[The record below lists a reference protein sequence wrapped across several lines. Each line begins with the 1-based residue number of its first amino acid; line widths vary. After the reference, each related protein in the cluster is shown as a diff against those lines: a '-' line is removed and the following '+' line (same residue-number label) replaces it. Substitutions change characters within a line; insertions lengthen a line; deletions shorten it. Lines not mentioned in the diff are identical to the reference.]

1 MKPKNLR
8 ILFSMALALGLSAQ
22 SYGSETVSEAGA
34 GQYLLYNVGA
44 QKYLCPG
51 NAWGTHASLG
61 EVGMMVE
68 LLPQDDGTYR
78 VSTEPYYK
86 VSNNWLGDNGYV
98 DNHGNGTYSFQK
110 IEGVEVPTYKLV
122 CGSNT
127 LYWSGTGTDLTLDA
141 NAPAEGSEANAQWR
155 LVKIG
160 TEDATL
166 EKPQDVSYLITNPD
180 FDIIRDEN
188 GNKRHL
194 RGWEGEPTANNS
206 CAEKYNTTFDVYQE
220 KTGLPNGKYRVS
232 CQGFYRAGGGN
243 SKDKD
248 TKNAVLYAND
258 NQTPLMNILEEEGNY
273 SVKPNNMA
281 QAQES
286 FSAGLYKNNSVEVTV
301 VDGTLRFGIKK
312 SKQIAADWTIFDTF
326 RLEYL
331 GEVDL
336 NAAAVAEFKVLQD
349 EGTALLQDEAYA
361 IVKGTDEYV
370 ALQNVIAKEATAENL
385 AELKAEYYSAKNAF
399 VDLKVSYEAWDAAY
413 AAEKT
418 VLEGL
423 GISEQFANRPNT
435 AAEAAKGAQTMN
447 VAEYDAVVKDYTTAI
462 KLGDWIT
469 SGAANFN
476 NEHWS
481 GNKVNYLNQDDSDG
495 KGWNANNWSMSASQ
509 EITLPAG
516 EYVFKAAG
524 RKSADAT
531 MTLSVKNGETSL
543 GKVVNFPSGNRGRGI
558 ATDGTASF
566 EGASYACK
574 NEGYGWQWRFVPFTL
589 TEETTITIS
598 IEAGANLIHNWAS
611 FGDYSVM
618 AKPNTAASEVAYNQ
632 AVDAANAALNN
643 EANQVV
649 TGEEKANLKAA
660 IAADK
665 GTTVGSIDAAT
676 AAVKAATET
685 YVAAVPSYQ
694 ALADAKTMELD
705 FAYASAEKKAAFAKA
720 LQVEAATSAKDATDK
735 TNAIY
740 TAARAYAESNGKA
753 EGVVGAV
760 DCTASVVNANF
771 ADKLNGWSSSQNGG
785 NLQTLSGESW
795 TTSEGV
801 TETPYYDYWNGS
813 ANNQHAYQNVS
824 GLQAGKYIVTIKA
837 RALAGFNLYMLI
849 NDEKKVD
856 INEIGNTGGLFGRGW
871 NDYTAEFE
879 VGNDGMVKLE
889 VANMPAQNQAGWF
902 GFGDVRLFKV
912 ANLDAITL
920 NENETCTPEAKVAD
934 VTLNRTLTTHWN
946 SIVLP
951 FAVSK
956 EQIAAQFGE
965 GTVVAAYK
973 DATVGETSTTLNF
986 EVVEE
991 MQANVPYLIKPA
1003 QPGNTYTFQGVA
1015 IKAADNLEVGEG
1027 EIKFVG
1033 NYENG
1038 KQLTKG
1044 DYFIDANHNKFYSA
1058 NGTET
1063 MKAFRAIFV
1072 STAVAPAKTMFFSIR
1087 GNSGETT
1094 GIEDV
1099 KTLAGKTFDVYSID
1113 GMLVRKNAT
1122 SLNGLAKG
1130 VYVVNGKKYIAK

>member
-34 GQYLLYNVGA
+34 GQFLLYNVGA
-44 QKYLCPG
+44 QKYLCPA

-110 IEGVEVPTYKLV
+110 VEGAEVPTYKLV

-141 NAPAEGSEANAQWR
+141 NAPAEGSDANAQWR

-160 TEDATL
+160 TEDASENNPL
-166 EKPQDVSYLITNPD
+166 DMSYLITNPD
-180 FDIIRDEN
+180 FDARGNQN
-188 GNKRHL
+188 GLGAVK
-194 RGWEGEPTANNS
+194 GWNGSPGADSRNYVS
-206 CAEKYNTTFDVYQE
+206 CAEKYNTDFDVYQE
-220 KTGLPNGKYRVS
+220 KTGLPNGRYRLS
-232 CQGFYRAGGGN
+232 CQGFYRGN
-243 SKDKD
+243 NNPAD
-248 TKNAVLYAND
+248 KNAILYANSEE
-258 NQTPLMNILEEEGNY
+258 TPLMNILEEEGNY
-273 SVKPNNMA
+273 AVKPNSMS
-281 QAQES
+281 QAQDC
-286 FSAGLYKNNSVEVTV
+286 FSAGLYKDNSLIVTV
-301 VDGTLRFGIKK
+301 VDGTLRFGVKK
-312 SKQIAADWTIFDTF
+312 TAKVAGDWAIFDTF

-336 NAAAVAEFKVLQD
+336 NAAAVAEFQKMKE
-349 EGTALLQDEAYA
+349 EGEALLQENSDMAE
-361 IVKGTDEYV
+361 TEEYK
-370 ALQNVIAKEATAENL
+370 ALQIVIAKDATAENL

-423 GISEQFANRPNT
+423 GIADQFATRPNT

-447 VAEYDAVVKDYTTAI
+447 VAEYEAVVKDYTTAI
-462 KLGDWIT
+462 KLGNWTT

-481 GNKVNYLNQDDSDG
+481 GKVVNYLNQDDSDG
-495 KGWNANNWSMSASQ
+495 KGWNADNWSMSASQ

-516 EYVFKAAG
+516 DYVFKAAG

-531 MTLSVKNGETSL
+531 MTLSVKNGDTSL
-543 GKVVNFPSGNRGRGI
+543 GEVVNFPSGNRGRGI

-632 AVDAANAALNN
+632 AVEAANAALTN

-649 TGEEKANLKAA
+649 TGEERTKLNEA

-665 GTTVGSIDAAT
+665 GTTVESIDAAT

-685 YVAAVPSYQ
+685 YVAAVASYQ
-694 ALADAKTMELD
+694 ALADAKAMKLD
-705 FAYASAEKKAAFAKA
+705 FAYASAEKKAAFAEA

-753 EGVVGAV
+753 EGVKGAV

-771 ADKLNGWSSSQNGG
+771 ADQLNGWSSSQNGG

-795 TTSEGV
+795 TTSDGADK
-801 TETPYYDYWNGS
+801 TPYYDYYNGS
-813 ANNQHAYQNVS
+813 ANNQHAYQQIS

-837 RALAGFNLYMLI
+837 RAQAGFNLFMLI
-849 NDEKKVD
+849 NGEKKVD

-912 ANLDAITL
+912 ADLDAITL

-934 VTLNRTLTTHWN
+934 VTLNRTLTTRWN

-951 FAVSK
+951 FAVNK
-956 EQIAAQFGE
+956 KQIAAQFGE

-991 MQANVPYLIKPA
+991 MQANVPYLIKPTLA
-1003 QPGNTYTFQGVA
+1003 GNTYTFEGVA
-1015 IKAADNLEVGEG
+1015 IKPADNLEAGEG

-1038 KQLTKG
+1038 KQLAEG
-1044 DYFIDANHNKFYSA
+1044 DYFIDANRNLFYSA

-1072 STAVAPAKTMFFSIR
+1072 STAAASAKTMFFSIR

-1099 KTLAGKTFDVYSID
+1099 KTLAGKTFDVYSIN

-1122 SLNGLAKG
+1122 NLNGLAKG

>member
-34 GQYLLYNVGA
+34 GQFLLYNVGA
-44 QKYLCPG
+44 KQYLCPG
-51 NAWGTHASLG
+51 NAWGTHASVG
-61 EVGMMVE
+61 NVGMMVE
-68 LLPQDDGTYR
+68 LVPQNDGTYR

-86 VSNNWLGDNGYV
+86 ESNNCLGDNGFV
-98 DNHGNGTYSFQK
+98 DNHGNGTYIFQK
-110 IEGVEVPTYKLV
+110 VEGVEEPTYKLV

-160 TEDATL
+160 TEDASENNPL
-166 EKPQDVSYLITNPD
+166 DMSYLITNPD
-180 FDIIRDEN
+180 FDARGNQN
-188 GNKRHL
+188 GLGAVKGWNGSPGADSRHYV
-194 RGWEGEPTANNS
+194 S
-206 CAEKYNTTFDVYQE
+206 CAEKYNTDFDVYQE
-220 KTGLPNGKYRVS
+220 KTGLPNGRYRLS
-232 CQGFYRAGGGN
+232 CQGFYRGN
-243 SKDKD
+243 NNPAD
-248 TKNAVLYAND
+248 KNAILYANSEE
-258 NQTPLMNILEEEGNY
+258 TPLMNILEEEGNY
-273 SVKPNNMA
+273 AVKPNSMS
-281 QAQES
+281 QAQDC
-286 FSAGLYKNNSVEVTV
+286 FSAGLYKDNSLIVTV
-301 VDGTLRFGIKK
+301 VDGTLRFGVKK
-312 SKQIAADWTIFDTF
+312 TAKVAGDWAIFDTF

-336 NAAAVAEFKVLQD
+336 NAAAVAEFQKMKE
-349 EGTALLQDEAYA
+349 EGEVLLQENSDMAE
-361 IVKGTDEYV
+361 TEEYK
-370 ALQNVIAKEATAENL
+370 ALQNVIAKDATAENL
-385 AELKAEYYSAKNAF
+385 AELKAEYYNAKNAF
-399 VDLKVSYEAWDAAY
+399 VDLKVSYEAWDTAY
-413 AAEKT
+413 DAEKT

-423 GISEQFANRPNT
+423 GIADQFATRPNT
-435 AAEAAKGAQTMN
+435 AAEAAKGAQAMN
-447 VAEYDAVVKDYTTAI
+447 VAEYNAVVKDYTTDI
-462 KLGDWIT
+462 KLGNWIT

-481 GNKVNYLNQDDSDG
+481 GKVVNYLNQDDSNG
-495 KGWNANNWSMSASQ
+495 KGWNANSWSMSASQ

-516 EYVFKAAG
+516 DYVFKAAG

-543 GKVVNFPSGNRGRGI
+543 GEVVNFPSGNTGAGI

-566 EGASYACK
+566 EGGNYANSNK
-574 NEGYGWQWRFVPFTL
+574 GYGWQWRFVPFTL

-632 AVDAANAALNN
+632 AVDAANAALTN

-649 TGEEKANLKAA
+649 TGEERTKLNEA

-665 GTTVGSIDAAT
+665 GTTVESIDAAT

-685 YVAAVPSYQ
+685 YVAAVASYQ
-694 ALADAKTMELD
+694 ALADAKAMKLD
-705 FAYASAEKKAAFAKA
+705 FAYASAEKKAAFAEA

-753 EGVVGAV
+753 EGVKGAV

-771 ADKLNGWSSSQNGG
+771 ADQLNGWSSSQNGG
-785 NLQTLSGESW
+785 NLQTLKGESW

-801 TETPYYDYWNGS
+801 TETPYYDYYNGS

-912 ANLDAITL
+912 ADLDAITL

-973 DATVGETSTTLNF
+973 DATIDETSTTLNF

-991 MQANVPYLIKPA
+991 MQANVPYLIKPTLA
-1003 QPGNTYTFQGVA
+1003 GSTYTFEGVA
-1015 IKAADNLEVGEG
+1015 IKAADNLEAGEG

-1038 KQLTKG
+1038 KQLAEG
-1044 DYFIDANHNKFYSA
+1044 DYFIDANRNLFYSA

-1072 STAVAPAKTMFFSIR
+1072 STAAAPAKAMFFSIR
-1087 GNSGETT
+1087 GNGGETT

-1122 SLNGLAKG
+1122 SLSGLAKG

>member
-34 GQYLLYNVGA
+34 GQFLLYNVGA
-44 QKYLCPG
+44 KQYLCPG
-51 NAWGTHASLG
+51 NAWGTHASVG
-61 EVGMMVE
+61 NVGMMVE
-68 LLPQDDGTYR
+68 LVPQNDGTYR
-78 VSTEPYYK
+78 VSTKPYYN
-86 VSNNWLGDNGYV
+86 SDLCLGDNAYV
-98 DNHGNGTYSFQK
+98 DNTGKGTYSFEK
-110 IEGVEVPTYKLV
+110 VEGVEEPTYKLV
-122 CGSNT
+122 CKSNT
-127 LYWSGTGTDLTLDA
+127 LYWSGKGTDLSFDA
-141 NAPAEGSEANAQWR
+141 NGPAAGSEANGQWR
-155 LVKIG
+155 LIKIG
-160 TEDATL
+160 TEDATE

-370 ALQNVIAKEATAENL
+370 ALQNVIAKTATAENL
-385 AELKAEYYSAKNAF
+385 TELKAEYYSAKNAF
-399 VDLKVSYEAWDAAY
+399 VELKVSYEAWDAAY

-481 GNKVNYLNQDDSDG
+481 GKVVNYLNQDDSNG
-495 KGWNANNWSMSASQ
+495 KGWNANSWSMSASQ

-516 EYVFKAAG
+516 DYVFKAAG

-531 MTLSVKNGETSL
+531 MTLSVKNGEVSL
-543 GKVVNFPSGNRGRGI
+543 GEVVNFPSGNRGRGI

-574 NEGYGWQWRFVPFTL
+574 DEGYGWQWRFVPFTL

-649 TGEEKANLKAA
+649 TGEEKANLNAA

-694 ALADAKTMELD
+694 ALADAKTMELN
-705 FAYASAEKKAAFAKA
+705 FVYASEEKKAAFAEA

-753 EGVVGAV
+753 EGVEGAV
-760 DCTASVVNANF
+760 DCTDRVVNANF

-801 TETPYYDYWNGS
+801 TETPYYDYYNGS

-824 GLQAGKYIVTIKA
+824 GLKAGKYIVTIKA

-912 ANLDAITL
+912 ADLDAVTL
-920 NENETCTPEAKVAD
+920 NENETCNPEAKVAD

-956 EQIAAQFGE
+956 KQIAAQFGE

-1003 QPGNTYTFQGVA
+1003 QAGNTYTFQGVA
-1015 IKAADNLEVGEG
+1015 IKPADNLEAGEG

-1038 KQLTKG
+1038 KQLAEG
-1044 DYFIDANHNKFYSA
+1044 DYFIDANRNLFYSA

-1072 STAVAPAKTMFFSIR
+1072 STAAASAKTMFFSIR

-1122 SLNGLAKG
+1122 SLSGLAKG

>member
-160 TEDATL
+160 TEDASE

-180 FDIIRDEN
+180 FDIRGNQN
-188 GNKRHL
+188 GLGALK
-194 RGWEGEPTANNS
+194 GWVGEPTPNNS
-206 CAEKYNTTFDVYQE
+206 CAERYNMNFDVYQE
-220 KTGLPNGKYRVS
+220 KKGLPNGRYRLS
-232 CQGFYRAGGGN
+232 CQGFYRAGGGD

-248 TKNAVLYAND
+248 TKNAILYANAEE
-258 NQTPLMNILEEEGNY
+258 TPLMNILEEEGKY

-336 NAAAVAEFKVLQD
+336 NAAAVAEFKVLQN
-349 EGTALLQDEAYA
+349 EGVALLQENSDMAE
-361 IVKGTDEYV
+361 TEEYKV
-370 ALQNVIAKEATAENL
+370 LQNVIAKEATAENL

-423 GISEQFANRPNT
+423 GIAEQFANRPNT

-481 GNKVNYLNQDDSDG
+481 GKVVNYLNQDDSNG
-495 KGWNANNWSMSASQ
+495 KGWNANSWSMSASQ

-516 EYVFKAAG
+516 DYVFKAAG

-531 MTLSVKNGETSL
+531 MTLSVKNGEVSL
-543 GKVVNFPSGNRGRGI
+543 GEVVNFPSGNTGSGI

-566 EGASYACK
+566 EGGNYANSNK
-574 NEGYGWQWRFVPFTL
+574 GYGWQWRFVPFTL

-694 ALADAKTMELD
+694 ALADAKTMKLD
-705 FAYASAEKKAAFAKA
+705 FAYASVEKKAAFAEA

-735 TNAIY
+735 TNVIY

-753 EGVVGAV
+753 EGVEGAV

-912 ANLDAITL
+912 ADLDAITL

-951 FAVSK
+951 FAVNK

-973 DATVGETSTTLNF
+973 DATIDETSTTLNF

-1003 QPGNTYTFQGVA
+1003 QAGNTYTFKGVA
-1015 IKAADNLEVGEG
+1015 IKPADNLEAGEG

-1038 KQLTKG
+1038 KQLAEG
-1044 DYFIDANHNKFYSA
+1044 DYFIDANRNLFYSA

-1072 STAVAPAKTMFFSIR
+1072 STAAAKTMFFSIR

-1122 SLNGLAKG
+1122 SLSGLAKG

>member
-34 GQYLLYNVGA
+34 GQFLLYNVGA
-44 QKYLCPG
+44 QKYLCPA

-110 IEGVEVPTYKLV
+110 VEGAEVPTYKLV

-141 NAPAEGSEANAQWR
+141 NAPAEGSDANAQWR

-160 TEDATL
+160 TEDASENNPL
-166 EKPQDVSYLITNPD
+166 DMSYLITNPD
-180 FDIIRDEN
+180 FDARGNQN
-188 GNKRHL
+188 GLGAVK
-194 RGWEGEPTANNS
+194 GWNGSPGADSRNYVS
-206 CAEKYNTTFDVYQE
+206 CAEKYNTDFDVYQE
-220 KTGLPNGKYRVS
+220 KTGLPNGRYRLS
-232 CQGFYRAGGGN
+232 CQGFYRGN
-243 SKDKD
+243 NNPAD
-248 TKNAVLYAND
+248 KNAILYANSEE
-258 NQTPLMNILEEEGNY
+258 TPLMNILEEEGNY
-273 SVKPNNMA
+273 AVKPNSMS
-281 QAQES
+281 QAQDC
-286 FSAGLYKNNSVEVTV
+286 FSAGLYKDNSLIVTV
-301 VDGTLRFGIKK
+301 VDGTLRFGVKK
-312 SKQIAADWTIFDTF
+312 TAKVAGDWAIFDTF

-336 NAAAVAEFKVLQD
+336 NAAAVAEFQKMKE
-349 EGTALLQDEAYA
+349 EGEALLQENSDMAE
-361 IVKGTDEYV
+361 TEEYK
-370 ALQNVIAKEATAENL
+370 ALQIVIAKDATAENL

-423 GISEQFANRPNT
+423 GIADQFATRPNT
-435 AAEAAKGAQTMN
+435 AAEAAKGAQAMN

-462 KLGDWIT
+462 KLGNWTT

-481 GNKVNYLNQDDSDG
+481 GKVVNYLNQDDSDG
-495 KGWNANNWSMSASQ
+495 KGWNANSWSMSASQ

-516 EYVFKAAG
+516 DYVFKAAG

-531 MTLSVKNGETSL
+531 MTLSVKNGDTSL
-543 GKVVNFPSGNRGRGI
+543 GEVVNFPSGNRGRGI

-632 AVDAANAALNN
+632 AIEAANAALAN

-649 TGEEKANLKAA
+649 TGEEKTKLEDA
-660 IAADK
+660 IGADK
-665 GTTVGSIDAAT
+665 GTTVESIDAAT

-694 ALADAKTMELD
+694 ALADAKTMELN
-705 FAYASAEKKAAFAKA
+705 FVYASAEKKTAFAKA

-753 EGVVGAV
+753 EGVEGAE

-771 ADKLNGWSSSQNGG
+771 ADKLNGWFSSQNGG

-824 GLQAGKYIVTIKA
+824 GLEAGKYIVTIKA

-912 ANLDAITL
+912 ADLDAITL

-934 VTLNRTLTTHWN
+934 VTLNRTLTTRWN

-951 FAVSK
+951 FAVNK

-973 DATVGETSTTLNF
+973 DATIDETSTTLNF

-991 MQANVPYLIKPA
+991 MQANVPYLIKPTQA
-1003 QPGNTYTFQGVA
+1003 GSTYTFEGVA
-1015 IKAADNLEVGEG
+1015 IKPADNLEAGEG

-1038 KQLTKG
+1038 KQLAEG
-1044 DYFIDANHNKFYSA
+1044 DYFIDANRNLFYSA

-1072 STAVAPAKTMFFSIR
+1072 STAAAAAKTMFFSIR

-1122 SLNGLAKG
+1122 NLNGLAKG

>member
-34 GQYLLYNVGA
+34 GQFLLYNVGA
-44 QKYLCPG
+44 KQYLCPG
-51 NAWGTHASLG
+51 NAWGTHASVG
-61 EVGMMVE
+61 NVGMMVE
-68 LLPQDDGTYR
+68 LVPQNDGTYR
-78 VSTEPYYK
+78 VSTKPYYN
-86 VSNNWLGDNGYV
+86 SDLCLGDNAYV
-98 DNHGNGTYSFQK
+98 DNTGKGTYSFEK
-110 IEGVEVPTYKLV
+110 VEGVEEPTYKLV
-122 CGSNT
+122 CKSNT
-127 LYWSGTGTDLTLDA
+127 LYWSGKGTDLSFDA
-141 NAPAEGSEANAQWR
+141 NGPAAGSEANGQWR
-155 LVKIG
+155 LIKIG
-160 TEDATL
+160 TEDATE

-232 CQGFYRAGGGN
+232 CQGFYRAGGGD

-248 TKNAVLYAND
+248 TKNAILYANAEE
-258 NQTPLMNILEEEGNY
+258 TPLMNILEEEGKY

-331 GEVDL
+331 GKVDL
-336 NAAAVAEFKVLQD
+336 NAAAAAEFKVLQD
-349 EGTALLQDEAYA
+349 EGNALLQDPAYA
-361 IVKGTDEYV
+361 IVKDTKEYE
-370 ALQNVIAKEATAENL
+370 ALQTVIKKTATADNL
-385 AELKAEYYSAKNAF
+385 AELKAEYNSAKNAF

-418 VLEGL
+418 VLKGL
-423 GISEQFANRPNT
+423 GIADQFATRPNT

-447 VAEYDAVVKDYTTAI
+447 VAEYEAVVKDYTTDI

-481 GNKVNYLNQDDSDG
+481 GKVVNYLNQDDSNG
-495 KGWNANNWSMSASQ
+495 KGWNANSWSMSASQ

-516 EYVFKAAG
+516 DYVFKAAG

-543 GKVVNFPSGNRGRGI
+543 GEVVNFPSGNRGRGI

-589 TEETTITIS
+589 TEKTTITIS

-694 ALADAKTMELD
+694 ALADAKTMELN

-735 TNAIY
+735 TNVIY

-753 EGVVGAV
+753 EGVEGAV

-837 RALAGFNLYMLI
+837 RALAGFNLFMLI

-912 ANLDAITL
+912 ADLDAVTL

-934 VTLNRTLTTHWN
+934 VTLNRTLTTRWN

-951 FAVSK
+951 FAVNK
-956 EQIAAQFGE
+956 KQIAAQFGE

-973 DATVGETSTTLNF
+973 DATIDETSTTLNF
-986 EVVEE
+986 EVVDE
-991 MQANVPYLIKPA
+991 MQANVPYLIKPTQA
-1003 QPGNTYTFQGVA
+1003 GSTYTFEGVA
-1015 IKAADNLEVGEG
+1015 IKPADNLEAGEG

-1038 KQLTKG
+1038 KQLAEG
-1044 DYFIDANHNKFYSA
+1044 DYFIDANCNKFYSA

-1072 STAVAPAKTMFFSIR
+1072 STAAAPAKAMFFSIR

-1122 SLNGLAKG
+1122 SLSGLAKG

>member
-34 GQYLLYNVGA
+34 GQFLLYNVGA
-44 QKYLCPG
+44 KQYLCPG
-51 NAWGTHASLG
+51 NAWGTHASVG
-61 EVGMMVE
+61 NVGMMVE
-68 LLPQDDGTYR
+68 LVPQNDGTYR
-78 VSTEPYYK
+78 VSTKPYYN
-86 VSNNWLGDNGYV
+86 SDLCLGDNAYV
-98 DNHGNGTYSFQK
+98 DNTGKGTYSFEK
-110 IEGVEVPTYKLV
+110 VEGVEEPTYKLV
-122 CGSNT
+122 CKSNT
-127 LYWSGTGTDLTLDA
+127 LYWSGKGTDLSFDA
-141 NAPAEGSEANAQWR
+141 NGPAAGSEANGQWR
-155 LVKIG
+155 LIKIG
-160 TEDATL
+160 TEDATE

-273 SVKPNNMA
+273 SVKPDNMA

-447 VAEYDAVVKDYTTAI
+447 VAEYDAVVKDYTTDI

-481 GNKVNYLNQDDSDG
+481 GNKVNYLNQIDGDKQGYNADS
-495 KGWNANNWSMSASQ
+495 WSMSASQ

-531 MTLSVKNGETSL
+531 MTLSVRNGETSL
-543 GKVVNFPSGNRGRGI
+543 GEVVNFPSGNRGRGI

-598 IEAGANLIHNWAS
+598 IEAGANLKHNWAS

-632 AVDAANAALNN
+632 AIEAANAALAN

-649 TGEEKANLKAA
+649 TGEEKTKLEDA
-660 IAADK
+660 IGADK
-665 GTTVGSIDAAT
+665 GTTVESIDAAT

-685 YVAAVPSYQ
+685 YVAAVASYQ

-705 FAYASAEKKAAFAKA
+705 FSYASAEKKAAFAKA

-753 EGVVGAV
+753 EGVEGAV

-771 ADKLNGWSSSQNGG
+771 ADQLNGWSSSQNGG
-785 NLQTLSGESW
+785 NLNAYNWESW
-795 TTSEGV
+795 TSSQGSN
-801 TETPYYDYWNGS
+801 TEFYYDYYNGD

-912 ANLDAITL
+912 ADLDAVTL
-920 NENETCTPEAKVAD
+920 NENETCNPEAKVAD

-956 EQIAAQFGE
+956 KQIAAQFGE

-986 EVVEE
+986 EVVEK

-1003 QPGNTYTFQGVA
+1003 QAGNTYTFQGVA
-1015 IKAADNLEVGEG
+1015 IKPADNLEAGEG

-1038 KQLTKG
+1038 KQLAEG
-1044 DYFIDANHNKFYSA
+1044 DYFIDANRNLFYSA

-1072 STAVAPAKTMFFSIR
+1072 STAAASAKTMFFSIR

-1122 SLNGLAKG
+1122 SLSGLAKG

>member
-34 GQYLLYNVGA
+34 GQFLLYNVGA
-44 QKYLCPG
+44 QKYLCPA

-68 LLPQDDGTYR
+68 LVPQDDGTYR

-86 VSNNWLGDNGYV
+86 VSNNWLGDNGFV

-110 IEGVEVPTYKLV
+110 VEGVEEPTYKLV

-141 NAPAEGSEANAQWR
+141 NAPAEGSDANAQWR

-160 TEDATL
+160 TEDASENNPL
-166 EKPQDVSYLITNPD
+166 DMSYLITNPD
-180 FDIIRDEN
+180 FDARGNQN
-188 GNKRHL
+188 GLGAVK
-194 RGWEGEPTANNS
+194 GWNGEPGADTRHYVS
-206 CAEKYNTTFDVYQE
+206 CAEKYNTDFDVYQE
-220 KTGLPNGKYRVS
+220 KTGLPNGKYRLS
-232 CQGFYRAGGGN
+232 CQGFYRGKNNPA
-243 SKDKD
+243 D
-248 TKNAVLYAND
+248 KNAILYAND
-258 NQTPLMNILEEEGNY
+258 EETPLMNILEEEGNY
-273 SVKPNNMA
+273 AVKPNDMS
-281 QAQES
+281 QAHDC
-286 FSAGLYKNNSVEVTV
+286 FSAGLYKDNSLIVTV
-301 VDGTLRFGIKK
+301 VDGTLRFGVKK
-312 SKQIAADWTIFDTF
+312 TAKVAGDWAIFDTF

-331 GEVDL
+331 GKVDL
-336 NAAAVAEFKVLQD
+336 NAAAVAEFQKLKE
-349 EGTALLQDEAYA
+349 EGEALLQENSDMAE
-361 IVKGTDEYV
+361 TEEYK
-370 ALQNVIAKEATAENL
+370 ALQIVIAKDATAENL

-423 GISEQFANRPNT
+423 GIADQFATRPNT

-447 VAEYDAVVKDYTTAI
+447 VAEYDAVVKDYTTDI

-481 GNKVNYLNQDDSDG
+481 GKVVNYLNQDDSDG
-495 KGWNANNWSMSASQ
+495 KGWNANSWSMSASQ

-516 EYVFKAAG
+516 DYVFKAAG

-531 MTLSVKNGETSL
+531 MTLSVKNGDTSL
-543 GKVVNFPSGNRGRGI
+543 GEVANFPSGNRGRGI

-632 AVDAANAALNN
+632 AVEAANAALTN

-649 TGEEKANLKAA
+649 TGEERTKLNEA

-665 GTTVGSIDAAT
+665 GTTVESIDAAT

-685 YVAAVPSYQ
+685 YVAAVASYQ
-694 ALADAKTMELD
+694 ALADAKAMKLD
-705 FAYASAEKKAAFAKA
+705 FAYASAEKKAAFAEA

-753 EGVVGAV
+753 EGVKGAV

-771 ADKLNGWSSSQNGG
+771 ADQLNGWSSSQNGG

-795 TTSEGV
+795 TTSDGADK
-801 TETPYYDYWNGS
+801 TPYYDYYNGS
-813 ANNQHAYQNVS
+813 ANNQHAYQQIS

-837 RALAGFNLYMLI
+837 RAQAGFNLFMLI
-849 NDEKKVD
+849 NGEKKVD

-912 ANLDAITL
+912 ADLDAITL
-920 NENETCTPEAKVAD
+920 SENENCTPEAKVAD
-934 VTLNRTLTTHWN
+934 VTLNRTLTKNWN

-951 FAVSK
+951 FAVNK
-956 EQIAAQFGE
+956 KQIAAQFGE

-973 DATVGETSTTLNF
+973 DATIDETSTTLNF

-991 MQANVPYLIKPA
+991 MQANVPYLIKPTQA
-1003 QPGNTYTFQGVA
+1003 GSTYTFEGVA
-1015 IKAADNLEVGEG
+1015 IKPADNLEAGEG

-1038 KQLTKG
+1038 KQLAEG
-1044 DYFIDANHNKFYSA
+1044 DYFIDANRNLFYSA

-1072 STAVAPAKTMFFSIR
+1072 STAVAPAKAMFFSIR
-1087 GNSGETT
+1087 GNGGETT

-1122 SLNGLAKG
+1122 SLSGLAKG

>member
-34 GQYLLYNVGA
+34 GQFLLYNVGA
-44 QKYLCPG
+44 QKYLCPA

-68 LLPQDDGTYR
+68 LVPQDDGTYR

-86 VSNNWLGDNGYV
+86 VSNNWLGDNGFV

-110 IEGVEVPTYKLV
+110 VEGVEEPTYKLV

-141 NAPAEGSEANAQWR
+141 NTPAEGSEANAQWR

-160 TEDATL
+160 TEDASENNPL
-166 EKPQDVSYLITNPD
+166 DMSYLITNPD
-180 FDIIRDEN
+180 FDARGNQN
-188 GNKRHL
+188 GLGAVKGWNGSPGADSRHYV
-194 RGWEGEPTANNS
+194 S
-206 CAEKYNTTFDVYQE
+206 CAEKYNTDFDVYQE
-220 KTGLPNGKYRVS
+220 KTGLPNGRYRLS
-232 CQGFYRAGGGN
+232 CQGFYRGN
-243 SKDKD
+243 NNPAD
-248 TKNAVLYAND
+248 KNAILYANSEE
-258 NQTPLMNILEEEGNY
+258 TPLMNILEEEGNY
-273 SVKPNNMA
+273 AVKPNSMS
-281 QAQES
+281 QAQDC
-286 FSAGLYKNNSVEVTV
+286 FSAGLYKDNSLIVTV
-301 VDGTLRFGIKK
+301 VDGTLRFGVKK
-312 SKQIAADWTIFDTF
+312 TAKVAGDWAIFDTF

-336 NAAAVAEFKVLQD
+336 NAAAVAEFQKMKE
-349 EGTALLQDEAYA
+349 EGEVLLQENSDMAE
-361 IVKGTDEYV
+361 TEEYK
-370 ALQNVIAKEATAENL
+370 ALQNVIAKDATAENL
-385 AELKAEYYSAKNAF
+385 AELKAEYYNAKNAF

-413 AAEKT
+413 DAEKT

-423 GISEQFANRPNT
+423 GIADQFATRPNT
-435 AAEAAKGAQTMN
+435 AAEAAKGAQAMN
-447 VAEYDAVVKDYTTAI
+447 VAEYNAVVKDYTTDI
-462 KLGDWIT
+462 KLGNWIT

-481 GNKVNYLNQDDSDG
+481 GKVVNYLNQDDSNG
-495 KGWNANNWSMSASQ
+495 KGWNANSWSMSASQ

-516 EYVFKAAG
+516 DYVFKAAG

-531 MTLSVKNGETSL
+531 MTLSVKNGEVSL
-543 GKVVNFPSGNRGRGI
+543 GEVANFPSGNTGSGI

-566 EGASYACK
+566 EGGNYANSNK
-574 NEGYGWQWRFVPFTL
+574 GYGWQWRFVPFTL

-632 AVDAANAALNN
+632 AVDAANAALTN

-649 TGEEKANLKAA
+649 TGEERTKLNEA

-665 GTTVGSIDAAT
+665 GTTVESIDAAT

-685 YVAAVPSYQ
+685 YVAAVASYQ
-694 ALADAKTMELD
+694 ALADAKAMKLD
-705 FAYASAEKKAAFAKA
+705 FAYASAEKKAAFAEA

-753 EGVVGAV
+753 EGVEGAV

-771 ADKLNGWSSSQNGG
+771 ADQLNGWSSSQNGG
-785 NLQTLSGESW
+785 NLQTLKGESW

-801 TETPYYDYWNGS
+801 TETPYYDYYNGS
-813 ANNQHAYQNVS
+813 ANNQHAYQQIS

-837 RALAGFNLYMLI
+837 RAQAGFNLFMLI
-849 NDEKKVD
+849 NGEKKVD

-912 ANLDAITL
+912 ADLDAITL

-934 VTLNRTLTTHWN
+934 VTLNRTLTTRWN

-973 DATVGETSTTLNF
+973 DATIDETSTTLNF

-991 MQANVPYLIKPA
+991 MQANVPYLIKPTLA
-1003 QPGNTYTFQGVA
+1003 GSTYTFEGVA
-1015 IKAADNLEVGEG
+1015 IKAADNLEAGEG

-1038 KQLTKG
+1038 KQLAEG
-1044 DYFIDANHNKFYSA
+1044 DYFIDANRNLFYSA

-1072 STAVAPAKTMFFSIR
+1072 STAAAPAKAMFFSIR
-1087 GNSGETT
+1087 GNGGETT

-1122 SLNGLAKG
+1122 SLSGLAKG

>member
-34 GQYLLYNVGA
+34 GQFLLYNVGA
-44 QKYLCPG
+44 QKYLCPA

-68 LLPQDDGTYR
+68 LVPKEDGTYR

-110 IEGVEVPTYKLV
+110 VEGAEVPTYKLV

-141 NAPAEGSEANAQWR
+141 NAPAEGSDANAQWR

-160 TEDATL
+160 TEDASENNPL
-166 EKPQDVSYLITNPD
+166 DMSYLITNPD
-180 FDIIRDEN
+180 FDARGNQN
-188 GNKRHL
+188 GLGAVKGWNGSPDADTRHYV
-194 RGWEGEPTANNS
+194 S
-206 CAEKYNTTFDVYQE
+206 CAEKYNTDFDVYQE
-220 KTGLPNGKYRVS
+220 KTGLPNGKYRLS
-232 CQGFYRAGGGN
+232 CQGFYRGKNNPA
-243 SKDKD
+243 D
-248 TKNAVLYAND
+248 KNAILYAND
-258 NQTPLMNILEEEGNY
+258 EETPLMNILEEEGNY
-273 SVKPNNMA
+273 AVKPNNMS
-281 QAQES
+281 QAHDC
-286 FSAGLYKNNSVEVTV
+286 FSAGLYKDNSLIVTV
-301 VDGTLRFGIKK
+301 VDGTLRFGVKK
-312 SKQIAADWTIFDTF
+312 TAKVAGDWAIFDTF

-336 NAAAVAEFKVLQD
+336 NAAAVAEFQKMKE
-349 EGTALLQDEAYA
+349 EGEVLLQENSDMAE
-361 IVKGTDEYV
+361 TEEYK
-370 ALQNVIAKEATAENL
+370 ALQNVIAKDATAENL
-385 AELKAEYYSAKNAF
+385 AELKAEYYNAKNAF

-413 AAEKT
+413 DAEKT

-423 GISEQFANRPNT
+423 GIADQFATRPNT
-435 AAEAAKGAQTMN
+435 AAEAAKGAQAMN
-447 VAEYDAVVKDYTTAI
+447 VAEYNAVVKDYTTDI
-462 KLGDWIT
+462 KLGNWIT

-481 GNKVNYLNQDDSDG
+481 GKVVNYLNQDDSNG
-495 KGWNANNWSMSASQ
+495 KGWNANSWSMSASQ

-516 EYVFKAAG
+516 DYVFKAAG

-543 GKVVNFPSGNRGRGI
+543 GEVVNFPSGNTGAGI

-566 EGASYACK
+566 EGGNYANSNK
-574 NEGYGWQWRFVPFTL
+574 GYGWQWRFVPFTL

-632 AVDAANAALNN
+632 AVDAANAALTN

-649 TGEEKANLKAA
+649 TGEERTKLNEA

-665 GTTVGSIDAAT
+665 GTTVESIDAAT

-685 YVAAVPSYQ
+685 YVAAVASYQ
-694 ALADAKTMELD
+694 ALADAKAMELD
-705 FAYASAEKKAAFAKA
+705 FAYASAEKKAAFDES

-740 TAARAYAESNGKA
+740 TAARAYAESNGMA
-753 EGVVGAV
+753 EGVEGAV

-771 ADKLNGWSSSQNGG
+771 ADQLNGWSSSQNGG
-785 NLQTLSGESW
+785 NLQTLKGESW

-801 TETPYYDYWNGS
+801 TETPYYDYYNGS

-837 RALAGFNLYMLI
+837 RAQAGFNLYMLI

-912 ANLDAITL
+912 ADLDAVTL
-920 NENETCTPEAKVAD
+920 SENETCTPEAKVAD

-951 FAVSK
+951 FAVNK

-973 DATVGETSTTLNF
+973 DATIDETSTTLNF

-991 MQANVPYLIKPA
+991 MQANVPYLIKPTLA
-1003 QPGNTYTFQGVA
+1003 GSTYTFEGVA
-1015 IKAADNLEVGEG
+1015 IKAADNLEAGEG

-1038 KQLTKG
+1038 KQLAEG
-1044 DYFIDANHNKFYSA
+1044 DYFIDANRNLFYSA

-1072 STAVAPAKTMFFSIR
+1072 STAAAPAKAMFFSIR
-1087 GNSGETT
+1087 GNGGETT

-1122 SLNGLAKG
+1122 SLSGLAKG

>member
-34 GQYLLYNVGA
+34 GQFLLYNVGA
-44 QKYLCPG
+44 QKYLCPA

-110 IEGVEVPTYKLV
+110 VEGAEVPTYKLV

-141 NAPAEGSEANAQWR
+141 NAPAEGSDANAQWR

-160 TEDATL
+160 TEDASENNPL
-166 EKPQDVSYLITNPD
+166 DMSYLITNPD
-180 FDIIRDEN
+180 FDARGNQN
-188 GNKRHL
+188 GLGAVK
-194 RGWEGEPTANNS
+194 GWNGSPGADSRNYVS
-206 CAEKYNTTFDVYQE
+206 CAEKYNTDFDVYQE
-220 KTGLPNGKYRVS
+220 KTGLPNGRYRLS
-232 CQGFYRAGGGN
+232 CQGFYRGN
-243 SKDKD
+243 NNPAD
-248 TKNAVLYAND
+248 KNAILYANSEE
-258 NQTPLMNILEEEGNY
+258 TPLMNILEEEGNY
-273 SVKPNNMA
+273 AVKPNSMS
-281 QAQES
+281 QAQDC
-286 FSAGLYKNNSVEVTV
+286 FSAGLYKDNSLIVTV
-301 VDGTLRFGIKK
+301 VDGTLRFGVKK
-312 SKQIAADWTIFDTF
+312 TAKVAGDWAIFDTF

-336 NAAAVAEFKVLQD
+336 NAAAVAEFQKMKE
-349 EGTALLQDEAYA
+349 EGEVLLQENSDMAE
-361 IVKGTDEYV
+361 TEEYK
-370 ALQNVIAKEATAENL
+370 ALQNVIAKDATAENL
-385 AELKAEYYSAKNAF
+385 AELKAEYYNAKNAF

-413 AAEKT
+413 DAEKT

-423 GISEQFANRPNT
+423 GIADQFATRPNT

-462 KLGDWIT
+462 KLGNWTT

-481 GNKVNYLNQDDSDG
+481 GKVVNYLNQDDSDG
-495 KGWNANNWSMSASQ
+495 KGWNANSWSMSASQ

-516 EYVFKAAG
+516 DYVFKAAG

-543 GKVVNFPSGNRGRGI
+543 GEVVNFPSGNRGRGI

-632 AVDAANAALNN
+632 AIEAANAALAN

-649 TGEEKANLKAA
+649 TGEEKTKLEDA
-660 IAADK
+660 IVADK
-665 GTTVGSIDAAT
+665 GTTVESIDAAT
-676 AAVKAATET
+676 AALKAATET
-685 YVAAVPSYQ
+685 YVAAVASYQ
-694 ALADAKTMELD
+694 AFADAKAMELD
-705 FAYASAEKKAAFAKA
+705 FAYASAEKKAAFDKA

-753 EGVVGAV
+753 EGVEGAV
-760 DCTASVVNANF
+760 DFTASVVNANF
-771 ADKLNGWSSSQNGG
+771 ADQLNGWSSSQNGG
-785 NLQTLSGESW
+785 NLQTLKGESW

-912 ANLDAITL
+912 ADLDAITL

-934 VTLNRTLTTHWN
+934 VTLNRTLTTRWN

-951 FAVSK
+951 FAVNK
-956 EQIAAQFGE
+956 KQIAAQFGE

-973 DATVGETSTTLNF
+973 DATIDETSTTLNF

-991 MQANVPYLIKPA
+991 MQANVPYLIKPTLA
-1003 QPGNTYTFQGVA
+1003 GDTYTFEGVA
-1015 IKAADNLEVGEG
+1015 IKAADNLEAGEG

-1038 KQLTKG
+1038 KQLAEG
-1044 DYFIDANHNKFYSA
+1044 DYFIDANRNLFYSA

-1072 STAVAPAKTMFFSIR
+1072 SIAAAPAKAMFFSIR
-1087 GNSGETT
+1087 GNGGETT

-1122 SLNGLAKG
+1122 SLSGLAKG

>member
-34 GQYLLYNVGA
+34 GQFLLYNVGA
-44 QKYLCPG
+44 QKYLCPA

-68 LLPQDDGTYR
+68 LVPKEDGTYR

-110 IEGVEVPTYKLV
+110 VEGAEVPTYKLV

-141 NAPAEGSEANAQWR
+141 NAPAEGSDANAQWR

-160 TEDATL
+160 TEDASENNPL
-166 EKPQDVSYLITNPD
+166 DMSYLITNPD
-180 FDIIRDEN
+180 FDARGNQN
-188 GNKRHL
+188 GLGAVK
-194 RGWEGEPTANNS
+194 GWNGEPGADTRHYVS
-206 CAEKYNTTFDVYQE
+206 CAEKYNTDFDVYQE
-220 KTGLPNGKYRVS
+220 KTGLPNGKYRLS
-232 CQGFYRAGGGN
+232 CQGFYRGKNNPA
-243 SKDKD
+243 D
-248 TKNAVLYAND
+248 KNAILYAND
-258 NQTPLMNILEEEGNY
+258 EETPLMNILEEEGNY
-273 SVKPNNMA
+273 AVKPNSMS
-281 QAQES
+281 QAQDC
-286 FSAGLYKNNSVEVTV
+286 FSAGLYKDNSLIVTV
-301 VDGTLRFGIKK
+301 VDGTLRFGVKK
-312 SKQIAADWTIFDTF
+312 TAKVAGDWAIFDTF

-331 GEVDL
+331 GKVDL
-336 NAAAVAEFKVLQD
+336 NAAAVAEFLKLKE
-349 EGTALLQDEAYA
+349 EGEMLLQENSDMAE
-361 IVKGTDEYV
+361 TEEYK
-370 ALQNVIAKEATAENL
+370 ALQIVIAKDATAENL

-423 GISEQFANRPNT
+423 GIADQFATRPNT
-435 AAEAAKGAQTMN
+435 AAEAAKGAQAMN

-462 KLGDWIT
+462 KLGNWTT

-481 GNKVNYLNQDDSDG
+481 GKVVNYLNQDDSNG
-495 KGWNANNWSMSASQ
+495 KGWNANSWSMSASQ

-516 EYVFKAAG
+516 DYVFKAAG

-543 GKVVNFPSGNRGRGI
+543 GEVVNFPSGNRGRGI

-566 EGASYACK
+566 EGGNYANSNK
-574 NEGYGWQWRFVPFTL
+574 GYGWQWRFVPFTL

-632 AVDAANAALNN
+632 AVDAANAALTN

-649 TGEEKANLKAA
+649 TGEERTKLNEA

-665 GTTVGSIDAAT
+665 GTTVESIDAAT

-685 YVAAVPSYQ
+685 YVAAVASYQ
-694 ALADAKTMELD
+694 ALADAKAMKLD
-705 FAYASAEKKAAFAKA
+705 FAYASAEKKAAFAEA

-753 EGVVGAV
+753 EGVKGAV

-771 ADKLNGWSSSQNGG
+771 ADQLNGWSSSQNGG
-785 NLQTLSGESW
+785 NLQTLKGESW

-801 TETPYYDYWNGS
+801 TETPYYDYYNGS

-912 ANLDAITL
+912 ADLDAITL

-973 DATVGETSTTLNF
+973 DATIDETSTTLNF

-991 MQANVPYLIKPA
+991 MQANVPYLIKPTQA
-1003 QPGNTYTFQGVA
+1003 VNTYTFEGVA
-1015 IKAADNLEVGEG
+1015 IKPADNLEAGEG

-1044 DYFIDANHNKFYSA
+1044 DYFIDANRNTFYSA

-1072 STAVAPAKTMFFSIR
+1072 STAAAPAKAMFFSIR

-1122 SLNGLAKG
+1122 SLSGLAKG

>member
-34 GQYLLYNVGA
+34 GQFLLYNVGA
-44 QKYLCPG
+44 KQYLCPG
-51 NAWGTHASLG
+51 NAWGTHASVG
-61 EVGMMVE
+61 NVGMMVE
-68 LLPQDDGTYR
+68 LVPQNDGTYR
-78 VSTEPYYK
+78 VSTKPYYN
-86 VSNNWLGDNGYV
+86 SDLCLGDNAYV
-98 DNHGNGTYSFQK
+98 DNNGKGTYSFEK
-110 IEGVEVPTYKLV
+110 VEGVEEPTYKLV
-122 CGSNT
+122 CKSNT
-127 LYWSGTGTDLTLDA
+127 LYWSGKGTDLSFDA
-141 NAPAEGSEANAQWR
+141 NGPAAGSEANGQWR
-155 LVKIG
+155 LIKIG
-160 TEDATL
+160 TEDATE

-180 FDIIRDEN
+180 FDIIRNEN

-206 CAEKYNTTFDVYQE
+206 CAERYNMNFDVYQE
-220 KTGLPNGKYRVS
+220 KTGLPNGRYRLS
-232 CQGFYRAGGGN
+232 CQGFYRAGGGD

-248 TKNAVLYAND
+248 TKNAILYANAEE
-258 NQTPLMNILEEEGNY
+258 TPLMNILEEEGNY

-312 SKQIAADWTIFDTF
+312 SKQITADWTIFDTF

-349 EGTALLQDEAYA
+349 EGTALLQENSDMAE
-361 IVKGTDEYV
+361 TEEYKV
-370 ALQNVIAKEATAENL
+370 LQNVIAKEATAENL

-423 GISEQFANRPNT
+423 GIADQFATRPNT

-447 VAEYDAVVKDYTTAI
+447 VAEYEAVVKDYTTDI

-481 GNKVNYLNQDDSDG
+481 GKVVNYLNQDDSNG
-495 KGWNANNWSMSASQ
+495 KGWNANSWSMSASQ

-516 EYVFKAAG
+516 DYVFKAAG

-543 GKVVNFPSGNRGRGI
+543 GEVVNFPSGNRGRGI

-589 TEETTITIS
+589 TEKTTITIS

-705 FAYASAEKKAAFAKA
+705 FAYASAEKKTAFAEA

-753 EGVVGAV
+753 EGVEGAV

-771 ADKLNGWSSSQNGG
+771 TDKLNGWSSSQNGG

-912 ANLDAITL
+912 ADLDAITL

-951 FAVSK
+951 FAVNK

-973 DATVGETSTTLNF
+973 DATIDETSTTLNF

-1003 QPGNTYTFQGVA
+1003 QAGNTYTFKGVA
-1015 IKAADNLEVGEG
+1015 IKAADNLEAGEG

-1038 KQLTKG
+1038 KQLAEG
-1044 DYFIDANHNKFYSA
+1044 DYFIDANRNLFYSA

-1072 STAVAPAKTMFFSIR
+1072 STAAAPAKAMFFSIR

>member
-34 GQYLLYNVGA
+34 GQFLLYNVGA
-44 QKYLCPG
+44 KQYLCPG
-51 NAWGTHASLG
+51 NAWGTHASVG
-61 EVGMMVE
+61 NVGMMVE
-68 LLPQDDGTYR
+68 LVPQNDGTYR
-78 VSTEPYYK
+78 VSTKPYYN
-86 VSNNWLGDNGYV
+86 SDLCLGDNAYV
-98 DNHGNGTYSFQK
+98 DNNGKGTYSFEK
-110 IEGVEVPTYKLV
+110 VEGVEEPTYKLV
-122 CGSNT
+122 CKSNT
-127 LYWSGTGTDLTLDA
+127 LYWSGKGTDLSFDA
-141 NAPAEGSEANAQWR
+141 NGPAAGSEANGQWR
-155 LVKIG
+155 LIKIG
-160 TEDATL
+160 TEDATE

-180 FDIIRDEN
+180 FDIIRNEN

-206 CAEKYNTTFDVYQE
+206 CAERYNMNFDVYQE
-220 KTGLPNGKYRVS
+220 KTGLPNGRYRLS
-232 CQGFYRAGGGN
+232 CQGFYRAGGGD

-248 TKNAVLYAND
+248 TKNAILYANAEE
-258 NQTPLMNILEEEGNY
+258 TPLMNILEEEGNY

-312 SKQIAADWTIFDTF
+312 SKQITADWTIFDTF

-349 EGTALLQDEAYA
+349 EGTALLQENSDMAE
-361 IVKGTDEYV
+361 TEEYKV
-370 ALQNVIAKEATAENL
+370 LQNVIAKEATAENL

-423 GISEQFANRPNT
+423 GIADQFATRPNT

-447 VAEYDAVVKDYTTAI
+447 VAEYEAVVKDYTTDI

-481 GNKVNYLNQDDSDG
+481 GKVVNYLNQDDSNG
-495 KGWNANNWSMSASQ
+495 KGWNANSWSMSASQ

-516 EYVFKAAG
+516 DYVFKAAG

-543 GKVVNFPSGNRGRGI
+543 GEVVNFPSGNRGRGI

-589 TEETTITIS
+589 TEKTTITIS

-705 FAYASAEKKAAFAKA
+705 FAYASAEKKTAFAEA

-753 EGVVGAV
+753 EGVEGAV
-760 DCTASVVNANF
+760 DCTDRVVNANF

-849 NDEKKVD
+849 NDEQKVD

-912 ANLDAITL
+912 ADLDAITL

-1003 QPGNTYTFQGVA
+1003 QAGNTYTFQGVA

-1038 KQLTKG
+1038 KQLAEG
-1044 DYFIDANHNKFYSA
+1044 DYFIDANRNLFYSA

-1072 STAVAPAKTMFFSIR
+1072 STAAAPAKAMFFSIR

-1122 SLNGLAKG
+1122 NLNGLAKG

>member
-34 GQYLLYNVGA
+34 GQFLLYNVGA
-44 QKYLCPG
+44 QKYLCPA

-110 IEGVEVPTYKLV
+110 VEGAEVPTYKLV

-141 NAPAEGSEANAQWR
+141 NAPAEGSDANAQWR

-160 TEDATL
+160 TEDASENNPL
-166 EKPQDVSYLITNPD
+166 DMSYLITNPD
-180 FDIIRDEN
+180 FDARGNQN
-188 GNKRHL
+188 GLGAVK
-194 RGWEGEPTANNS
+194 GWNGSPGADSRNYVS
-206 CAEKYNTTFDVYQE
+206 CAEKYNTDFDVYQE
-220 KTGLPNGKYRVS
+220 KTGLPNGRYRLS
-232 CQGFYRAGGGN
+232 CQGFYRGN
-243 SKDKD
+243 NNPAD
-248 TKNAVLYAND
+248 KNAILYANSEE
-258 NQTPLMNILEEEGNY
+258 TPLMNILEEEGNY
-273 SVKPNNMA
+273 AVKPNSMS
-281 QAQES
+281 QAQDC
-286 FSAGLYKNNSVEVTV
+286 FSAGLYKDNSLIVTV
-301 VDGTLRFGIKK
+301 VDGTLRFGVKK
-312 SKQIAADWTIFDTF
+312 TAKVAGDWAIFDTF

-336 NAAAVAEFKVLQD
+336 NAAAVAEFQKMKE
-349 EGTALLQDEAYA
+349 EGEALLQENSDMAE
-361 IVKGTDEYV
+361 TEEYK
-370 ALQNVIAKEATAENL
+370 ALQIVIAKDATAENL

-423 GISEQFANRPNT
+423 GIADQFATRPNT
-435 AAEAAKGAQTMN
+435 AAEAAKGAQAMN

-462 KLGDWIT
+462 KLGNWTT

-481 GNKVNYLNQDDSDG
+481 GKVVNYLNQDDSDG
-495 KGWNANNWSMSASQ
+495 KGWNANSWSMSASQ

-516 EYVFKAAG
+516 DYVFKAAG

-531 MTLSVKNGETSL
+531 MTLSVKNGDTSL
-543 GKVVNFPSGNRGRGI
+543 GEVVNFPSGNRGRGI

-632 AVDAANAALNN
+632 AVEAANAALTN

-649 TGEEKANLKAA
+649 TGEERTKLNEA

-665 GTTVGSIDAAT
+665 GTTVESIDAAT

-685 YVAAVPSYQ
+685 YVAAVASYQ
-694 ALADAKTMELD
+694 ALADAKAMKLD
-705 FAYASAEKKAAFAKA
+705 FAYASAEKKAAFAEA

-753 EGVVGAV
+753 EGVKGAV

-771 ADKLNGWSSSQNGG
+771 ADQLNGWSSSQNGG

-795 TTSEGV
+795 TTSDGADK
-801 TETPYYDYWNGS
+801 TPYYDYYNGS
-813 ANNQHAYQNVS
+813 ANNQHAYQQIS

-837 RALAGFNLYMLI
+837 RAQAGFNLFMLI
-849 NDEKKVD
+849 NGEKKVD

-912 ANLDAITL
+912 ADLDAITL

-934 VTLNRTLTTHWN
+934 VTLNRTLTTRWN

-951 FAVSK
+951 FAVNK
-956 EQIAAQFGE
+956 KQIAAQFGE

-973 DATVGETSTTLNF
+973 DATIDETSTTLNF

-991 MQANVPYLIKPA
+991 MQANVPYLIKPTQA
-1003 QPGNTYTFQGVA
+1003 GSTYTFEGVA
-1015 IKAADNLEVGEG
+1015 IKPADNLEAGEG

-1038 KQLTKG
+1038 KQLAEG
-1044 DYFIDANHNKFYSA
+1044 DYFIDANRNLFYSA

-1072 STAVAPAKTMFFSIR
+1072 STAAAPAKAMFFSIR

-1122 SLNGLAKG
+1122 SLSGLAKG

>member
-34 GQYLLYNVGA
+34 GQFLLYNVGA
-44 QKYLCPG
+44 KQYLCPG
-51 NAWGTHASLG
+51 NAWGTHASVG
-61 EVGMMVE
+61 NVGMMVE
-68 LLPQDDGTYR
+68 LVPQNDGTYR
-78 VSTEPYYK
+78 VSTKPYYN
-86 VSNNWLGDNGYV
+86 SDLCLGDNAYV
-98 DNHGNGTYSFQK
+98 DNNGKGTYSFEK
-110 IEGVEVPTYKLV
+110 VEGAGEPTYKLV
-122 CGSNT
+122 CKSNT
-127 LYWSGTGTDLTLDA
+127 LYWSGKGTDLSFDA
-141 NAPAEGSEANAQWR
+141 NGPAAGSEANGQWR
-155 LVKIG
+155 LIKIG
-160 TEDATL
+160 TEDATE

-180 FDIIRDEN
+180 FDIIRNEN

-232 CQGFYRAGGGN
+232 CQGFYRAGGGD

-258 NQTPLMNILEEEGNY
+258 NETPLMNILEEEGNY

-301 VDGTLRFGIKK
+301 VNGTLRFGIKK

-423 GISEQFANRPNT
+423 GIADQFATRPNT

-447 VAEYDAVVKDYTTAI
+447 VAEYEAVVKDYTTDI

-481 GNKVNYLNQDDSDG
+481 GKVVNYLNQDDSDG
-495 KGWNANNWSMSASQ
+495 KGWNADNWSMSASQ

-543 GKVVNFPSGNRGRGI
+543 GEVVNFPSGNRGRGI

-566 EGASYACK
+566 DGASYACN

-632 AVDAANAALNN
+632 AIEAANAALAN

-649 TGEEKANLKAA
+649 TGEEKTKLEDA
-660 IAADK
+660 IGADK
-665 GTTVGSIDAAT
+665 GTTVESIDAAT

-685 YVAAVPSYQ
+685 YVAAVASYQ

-705 FAYASAEKKAAFAKA
+705 LAYASAEKKAAFAEA
-720 LQVEAATSAKDATDK
+720 LQVETATSAKDATDK

-753 EGVVGAV
+753 EGVEGAV

-801 TETPYYDYWNGS
+801 NNTPYYDYWNGS

-824 GLQAGKYIVTIKA
+824 GLKAGKYIVTIKA

-912 ANLDAITL
+912 ADLDAITL
-920 NENETCTPEAKVAD
+920 NENETCNPEAKVAD

-956 EQIAAQFGE
+956 KQIAAQFGE

-991 MQANVPYLIKPA
+991 MQANVPYLIKPTQA
-1003 QPGNTYTFQGVA
+1003 GSTYTFEGVA
-1015 IKAADNLEVGEG
+1015 IKPADNLEAGEG

-1038 KQLTKG
+1038 KQLTEG
-1044 DYFIDANHNKFYSA
+1044 NYFIDANRNLFYSA

-1072 STAVAPAKTMFFSIR
+1072 STAAAPAKAMFFSIR

>member
-34 GQYLLYNVGA
+34 GQFLLYNVGA
-44 QKYLCPG
+44 KQYLCPG
-51 NAWGTHASLG
+51 NAWGTHASVG
-61 EVGMMVE
+61 NVGMMVE
-68 LLPQDDGTYR
+68 LVPQNDGTYR
-78 VSTEPYYK
+78 VSTKPYYN
-86 VSNNWLGDNGYV
+86 SDLCLGDNAYV
-98 DNHGNGTYSFQK
+98 DNNGKGTYSFEK
-110 IEGVEVPTYKLV
+110 VEGVEEPTYKLV
-122 CGSNT
+122 CKSNT
-127 LYWSGTGTDLTLDA
+127 LYWSGKGTDLSFDA
-141 NAPAEGSEANAQWR
+141 NGPAAGSEANGQWR
-155 LVKIG
+155 LIKIG
-160 TEDATL
+160 TEDATE

-180 FDIIRDEN
+180 FDIIRNEN

-206 CAEKYNTTFDVYQE
+206 CAERYNMNFDVYQV
-220 KTGLPNGKYRVS
+220 KTALPNGKYRVS
-232 CQGFYRAGGGN
+232 CQGFYRAGGGD

-248 TKNAVLYAND
+248 TKNAILYANAEE
-258 NQTPLMNILEEEGNY
+258 TPLMNILEEEGNY

-312 SKQIAADWTIFDTF
+312 SKQITADWTIFDTF

-349 EGTALLQDEAYA
+349 EGNALLQDEAYA
-361 IVKGTDEYV
+361 IVKGTEVYV

-447 VAEYDAVVKDYTTAI
+447 VAEYDAVVKDYTTDI

-481 GNKVNYLNQDDSDG
+481 GKVVNYLNQDDSDG
-495 KGWNANNWSMSASQ
+495 KGWNADNWSMSASQ

-598 IEAGANLIHNWAS
+598 IEAGANLKHNWAS

-618 AKPNTAASEVAYNQ
+618 AKPNTAASEVAYKQ

-643 EANQVV
+643 KANQVV
-649 TGEEKANLKAA
+649 TGEELANLNAA
-660 IAADK
+660 IDADK

-694 ALADAKTMELD
+694 ALADAKTMKLD
-705 FAYASAEKKAAFAKA
+705 FAYASAEKKAAFAEA
-720 LQVEAATSAKDATDK
+720 LHVEAATSAKDATDK

-753 EGVVGAV
+753 EGVEGAV

-801 TETPYYDYWNGS
+801 NNTPYYDYYNGD

-824 GLQAGKYIVTIKA
+824 GLKAGKYIVTIKA

-912 ANLDAITL
+912 ADLDAVTL

-956 EQIAAQFGE
+956 KQIAAQFGE

-973 DATVGETSTTLNF
+973 DATIDETSTTLNF

-991 MQANVPYLIKPA
+991 MQANVPYLIKPTQA
-1003 QPGNTYTFQGVA
+1003 GDTYTFEGVA
-1015 IKAADNLEVGEG
+1015 IKPADNLEAGEG

-1038 KQLTKG
+1038 KQLTEG
-1044 DYFIDANHNKFYSA
+1044 DYFIDANRNLFYSA

-1072 STAVAPAKTMFFSIR
+1072 STAVAPAKAMFFSIR

-1122 SLNGLAKG
+1122 SLSGLAKG

>member
-34 GQYLLYNVGA
+34 GQFLLYNVGA
-44 QKYLCPG
+44 KQYLCPG
-51 NAWGTHASLG
+51 NAWGTHASVG
-61 EVGMMVE
+61 NVGMMVE
-68 LLPQDDGTYR
+68 LVPQNDGTYR
-78 VSTEPYYK
+78 VSTKPYYN
-86 VSNNWLGDNGYV
+86 SDLCLGDNAYV
-98 DNHGNGTYSFQK
+98 DNTGKGTYSFEK
-110 IEGVEVPTYKLV
+110 VEGVEEPTYKLV
-122 CGSNT
+122 CKSNT
-127 LYWSGTGTDLTLDA
+127 LYWSGKGTDLSFDA
-141 NAPAEGSEANAQWR
+141 NGPAAGSEANGQWR
-155 LVKIG
+155 LIKIG
-160 TEDATL
+160 TEDATE

-370 ALQNVIAKEATAENL
+370 ALQNVIAKTATAENL
-385 AELKAEYYSAKNAF
+385 TELKAEYYSAKNAF
-399 VDLKVSYEAWDAAY
+399 VELKVSYEAWDAAY

-423 GISEQFANRPNT
+423 GIADQFATRPST

-447 VAEYDAVVKDYTTAI
+447 VAEYDAVVKDYTTDI

-481 GNKVNYLNQDDSDG
+481 GKVVNYLNQDDSNG
-495 KGWNANNWSMSASQ
+495 KGWNANSWSMSASQ

-516 EYVFKAAG
+516 DYVFKAAG

-531 MTLSVKNGETSL
+531 MTLSVKNGEVSL
-543 GKVVNFPSGNRGRGI
+543 GEVVNFPSGNRGRGI

-632 AVDAANAALNN
+632 AFEAAKAALAN

-649 TGEEKANLKAA
+649 TGEEKTKLEDA
-660 IAADK
+660 IGADK
-665 GTTVGSIDAAT
+665 GTTVESIDAAT
-676 AAVKAATET
+676 AALKTATET
-685 YVAAVPSYQ
+685 YVAAVASYQ
-694 ALADAKTMELD
+694 ALADAKALNLD
-705 FAYASAEKKAAFAKA
+705 FAYASEEKKAAFAEA

-735 TNAIY
+735 TNVIY
-740 TAARAYAESNGKA
+740 TAARAYAESNGMA
-753 EGVVGAV
+753 EGVEGAV

-871 NDYTAEFE
+871 NDYTTEFE

-912 ANLDAITL
+912 ADLDAITL

-973 DATVGETSTTLNF
+973 DATIDETSTTLNF

-991 MQANVPYLIKPA
+991 MQANVPYLIKPTQA
-1003 QPGNTYTFQGVA
+1003 GNTYTFEGVA
-1015 IKAADNLEVGEG
+1015 IKAADNLEAGEG

-1038 KQLTKG
+1038 KQLTAG
-1044 DYFIDANHNKFYSA
+1044 NYFIDANRNLFYSA

-1072 STAVAPAKTMFFSIR
+1072 STAAAAAKTMFFSIR

-1122 SLNGLAKG
+1122 NLNGLAKG

>member
-34 GQYLLYNVGA
+34 GQFLLYNVGA
-44 QKYLCPG
+44 KQYLCPG
-51 NAWGTHASLG
+51 NAWGTHASVG
-61 EVGMMVE
+61 NVGMMVE
-68 LLPQDDGTYR
+68 LVPQNDGTYR
-78 VSTEPYYK
+78 VSTKPYYN
-86 VSNNWLGDNGYV
+86 SDLCLGDNAYV
-98 DNHGNGTYSFQK
+98 DNNGKGTYSFEK
-110 IEGVEVPTYKLV
+110 VEGVEEPTYKLV
-122 CGSNT
+122 CKSNT
-127 LYWSGTGTDLTLDA
+127 LYWSGKGTDLSFDA
-141 NAPAEGSEANAQWR
+141 NGPAAGSEANGQWR
-155 LVKIG
+155 LIKIG
-160 TEDATL
+160 TEDATE

-180 FDIIRDEN
+180 FDIIRNEN

-232 CQGFYRAGGGN
+232 CQGFYRAGGGD

-258 NQTPLMNILEEEGNY
+258 NQTPLMNILEEEGKY

-301 VDGTLRFGIKK
+301 VNGTLRFGIKK
-312 SKQIAADWTIFDTF
+312 SKQITNDWTIFDTF

-349 EGTALLQDEAYA
+349 EGNALLQDEAYA
-361 IVKGTDEYV
+361 IVKGTEVYV
-370 ALQNVIAKEATAENL
+370 ALQNVIEKKATAENL

-413 AAEKT
+413 DAEKT

-423 GISEQFANRPNT
+423 GIADQFATRPNT

-447 VAEYDAVVKDYTTAI
+447 VAEYEAVVKDYTTDI

-481 GNKVNYLNQDDSDG
+481 GKVVNYLNQDDSNG
-495 KGWNANNWSMSASQ
+495 KGWNANSWSMSASQ

-516 EYVFKAAG
+516 DYVFKAAG

-531 MTLSVKNGETSL
+531 MTLSVKNGEVSL
-543 GKVVNFPSGNRGRGI
+543 GEVVNFPSGNTGSGI

-566 EGASYACK
+566 EGGIYANSNK
-574 NEGYGWQWRFVPFTL
+574 GYGWQWRFVPFTL

-632 AVDAANAALNN
+632 AIEAANAALAN

-649 TGEEKANLKAA
+649 TGEEKTKLEDA
-660 IAADK
+660 IGADK
-665 GTTVGSIDAAT
+665 GTTVESIDAAT

-685 YVAAVPSYQ
+685 YVAAVASYQ
-694 ALADAKTMELD
+694 ALADAKAMKLD
-705 FAYASAEKKAAFAKA
+705 FAYASAEKKTAFAEA

-753 EGVVGAV
+753 EGVEGAV
-760 DCTASVVNANF
+760 DCTASVANANF

-801 TETPYYDYWNGS
+801 NNTPYYDYWNGS

-912 ANLDAITL
+912 ADLDAITL

-956 EQIAAQFGE
+956 KQIAAQFGE

-991 MQANVPYLIKPA
+991 MQANVPYLIKPTQA
-1003 QPGNTYTFQGVA
+1003 GSTYTFEGVA
-1015 IKAADNLEVGEG
+1015 IKPADNLEAGEG

-1038 KQLTKG
+1038 KQLTEG
-1044 DYFIDANHNKFYSA
+1044 NYFIDANRNLFYSA

-1072 STAVAPAKTMFFSIR
+1072 STAAAPAKAMFFSIR

-1122 SLNGLAKG
+1122 NLNGLAKG

>member
-34 GQYLLYNVGA
+34 GQFLLYNVGA
-44 QKYLCPG
+44 QKYLCPA

-110 IEGVEVPTYKLV
+110 VEGAEVPTYKLV

-141 NAPAEGSEANAQWR
+141 NAPAEGSDANAQWR

-160 TEDATL
+160 TEDASENNPL
-166 EKPQDVSYLITNPD
+166 DMSYLITNPD
-180 FDIIRDEN
+180 FDARGNQN
-188 GNKRHL
+188 GLGAVK
-194 RGWEGEPTANNS
+194 GWNGSPGADSRNYVS
-206 CAEKYNTTFDVYQE
+206 CAEKYNTDFDVYQE
-220 KTGLPNGKYRVS
+220 KTGLPNGRYRLS
-232 CQGFYRAGGGN
+232 CQGFYRGN
-243 SKDKD
+243 NNPAD
-248 TKNAVLYAND
+248 KNAILYANSEE
-258 NQTPLMNILEEEGNY
+258 TPLMNILEEEGNY
-273 SVKPNNMA
+273 AVKPNSMS
-281 QAQES
+281 QAQDC
-286 FSAGLYKNNSVEVTV
+286 FSAGLYKDNSLIVTV
-301 VDGTLRFGIKK
+301 VDGTLRFGVKK
-312 SKQIAADWTIFDTF
+312 TAKVAGDWAIFDTF

-336 NAAAVAEFKVLQD
+336 NAAAVAEFQKMKE
-349 EGTALLQDEAYA
+349 EGEALLQENSDMAE
-361 IVKGTDEYV
+361 TEEYK
-370 ALQNVIAKEATAENL
+370 ALQIVIAKDATAENL

-423 GISEQFANRPNT
+423 GIADQFATRPNT
-435 AAEAAKGAQTMN
+435 AAEAAKGAQAMN

-462 KLGDWIT
+462 KLGNWTT

-481 GNKVNYLNQDDSDG
+481 GKVVNYLNQDDSDG
-495 KGWNANNWSMSASQ
+495 KGWNADNWSMSASQ

-516 EYVFKAAG
+516 DYVFKAAG

-531 MTLSVKNGETSL
+531 MTLSVKNGDTSL
-543 GKVVNFPSGNRGRGI
+543 GEVVNFPSGNRGRGI

-632 AVDAANAALNN
+632 AVEAANAALTN

-649 TGEEKANLKAA
+649 TGEERTKLNEA

-665 GTTVGSIDAAT
+665 GTTVESIDAAT

-685 YVAAVPSYQ
+685 YVAAVPTYQ
-694 ALADAKTMELD
+694 ALADAKTMKLD
-705 FAYASAEKKAAFAKA
+705 FTYASAEKKDAFAKA
-720 LQVEAATSAKDATDK
+720 LQVEAATSAKDAIDK

-753 EGVVGAV
+753 EGVKGAV

-771 ADKLNGWSSSQNGG
+771 ADQLNGWSSSQNGG

-795 TTSEGV
+795 TTSDGADK
-801 TETPYYDYWNGS
+801 TPYYDYYNGS
-813 ANNQHAYQNVS
+813 ANNQHAYQQIS

-837 RALAGFNLYMLI
+837 RAQAGFNLFMLI
-849 NDEKKVD
+849 NGEKKVD

-912 ANLDAITL
+912 ADLDAITL

-934 VTLNRTLTTHWN
+934 VTLNRTLTTRWN

-951 FAVSK
+951 FAVNK
-956 EQIAAQFGE
+956 KQIAAQFGE

-973 DATVGETSTTLNF
+973 DATIDETSTTLNF

-991 MQANVPYLIKPA
+991 MQANVPYLIKPTQA
-1003 QPGNTYTFQGVA
+1003 GSTYTFEGVA
-1015 IKAADNLEVGEG
+1015 IKPADNLEAGEG

-1038 KQLTKG
+1038 KQLAEG
-1044 DYFIDANHNKFYSA
+1044 DYFIDANRNLFYSA

-1072 STAVAPAKTMFFSIR
+1072 STAAAPAKAMFFSIR

-1122 SLNGLAKG
+1122 SLSGLAKG

>member
-34 GQYLLYNVGA
+34 GQFLLYNVGA
-44 QKYLCPG
+44 KQYLCPG
-51 NAWGTHASLG
+51 NAWGTHASVG
-61 EVGMMVE
+61 NVGMMVE
-68 LLPQDDGTYR
+68 LVPQNDGTYR
-78 VSTEPYYK
+78 VSTKPYYN
-86 VSNNWLGDNGYV
+86 SDLCLGDNAYV
-98 DNHGNGTYSFQK
+98 DNTGKGTYSFEK
-110 IEGVEVPTYKLV
+110 VEGVEEPTYKLV
-122 CGSNT
+122 CKSNT
-127 LYWSGTGTDLTLDA
+127 LYWSGKGTDLSFDA
-141 NAPAEGSEANAQWR
+141 NGPAAGSEANGQWR
-155 LVKIG
+155 LIKIG
-160 TEDATL
+160 TEDATE

-258 NQTPLMNILEEEGNY
+258 NQTPLMNILDEEGNY

-399 VDLKVSYEAWDAAY
+399 VELKVSYEAWDAAY

-423 GISEQFANRPNT
+423 GIADQFATRPNT

-447 VAEYDAVVKDYTTAI
+447 VAEYEAVVKDYTTDI

-481 GNKVNYLNQDDSDG
+481 GKVVNYLNQDDSNG
-495 KGWNANNWSMSASQ
+495 KGWNANSWSMSASQ

-516 EYVFKAAG
+516 DYVFKAAG

-531 MTLSVKNGETSL
+531 MTLSVKNGEVSL
-543 GKVVNFPSGNRGRGI
+543 GEVVNFPSGNRGRGI

-574 NEGYGWQWRFVPFTL
+574 DEGYGWQWRFVPFTL

-649 TGEEKANLKAA
+649 TGEEKANLNAA

-694 ALADAKTMELD
+694 ALADAKTMELN

-740 TAARAYAESNGKA
+740 TAARAYAESNGMA
-753 EGVVGAV
+753 EGVEGAV

-912 ANLDAITL
+912 ADLDAITL
-920 NENETCTPEAKVAD
+920 NENETCNPEAKVAD

-956 EQIAAQFGE
+956 KQIAAQFGE

-1003 QPGNTYTFQGVA
+1003 QAGNTYTFQGVA
-1015 IKAADNLEVGEG
+1015 IKPADNLEAGEG

-1038 KQLTKG
+1038 KQLAEG
-1044 DYFIDANHNKFYSA
+1044 DYFIDANRNLFYSA

-1072 STAVAPAKTMFFSIR
+1072 STAAASAKTMFFSIR

-1122 SLNGLAKG
+1122 SLSGLAKG

>member
-34 GQYLLYNVGA
+34 GQFLLYNVGA
-44 QKYLCPG
+44 QKYLCPA

-110 IEGVEVPTYKLV
+110 VEGAEVPTYKLV

-141 NAPAEGSEANAQWR
+141 NAPAEGSDANAQWR

-160 TEDATL
+160 TEDASENNPL
-166 EKPQDVSYLITNPD
+166 DMSYLITNPD
-180 FDIIRDEN
+180 FDARGNQN
-188 GNKRHL
+188 GLGAVK
-194 RGWEGEPTANNS
+194 GWNGSPGADSRNYVS
-206 CAEKYNTTFDVYQE
+206 CAEKYNTDFDVYQE
-220 KTGLPNGKYRVS
+220 KTGLPNGRYRLS
-232 CQGFYRAGGGN
+232 CQGFYRGN
-243 SKDKD
+243 NNPAD
-248 TKNAVLYAND
+248 KNAILYANSEE
-258 NQTPLMNILEEEGNY
+258 TPLMNILEEEGNY
-273 SVKPNNMA
+273 AVKPNSMS
-281 QAQES
+281 QAQDC
-286 FSAGLYKNNSVEVTV
+286 FSAGLYKDNSLIVTV
-301 VDGTLRFGIKK
+301 VDGTLRFGVKK
-312 SKQIAADWTIFDTF
+312 TAKVAGDWAIFDTF

-336 NAAAVAEFKVLQD
+336 NAAAVAEFQKMKE
-349 EGTALLQDEAYA
+349 EGEALLQENSDMAE
-361 IVKGTDEYV
+361 TEEYK
-370 ALQNVIAKEATAENL
+370 ALQIVIAKDATAENL

-423 GISEQFANRPNT
+423 GIADQFATRPNT

-447 VAEYDAVVKDYTTAI
+447 VAEYEAVVKDYTTAI
-462 KLGDWIT
+462 KLGNWTT

-481 GNKVNYLNQDDSDG
+481 GKVVNYLNQDDSDG
-495 KGWNANNWSMSASQ
+495 KGWNADNWSMSASQ

-516 EYVFKAAG
+516 DYVFKAAG

-531 MTLSVKNGETSL
+531 MTLSVKNGDTSL
-543 GKVVNFPSGNRGRGI
+543 GEVVNFPSGNRGRGI

-632 AVDAANAALNN
+632 AVEAANAALTN

-649 TGEEKANLKAA
+649 TGEERTKLNEA

-665 GTTVGSIDAAT
+665 GTTVESIDAAT

-685 YVAAVPSYQ
+685 YVAAVASYQ
-694 ALADAKTMELD
+694 ALADAKAMKLD
-705 FAYASAEKKAAFAKA
+705 FAYASAEKKAAFAEA

-753 EGVVGAV
+753 EGVKGAV

-771 ADKLNGWSSSQNGG
+771 ADQLNGWSSSQNGG

-795 TTSEGV
+795 TTSDGADK
-801 TETPYYDYWNGS
+801 TPYYDYYNGS
-813 ANNQHAYQNVS
+813 ANNQHAYQQIS

-837 RALAGFNLYMLI
+837 RAQAGFNLFMLI
-849 NDEKKVD
+849 NGEKKVD

-912 ANLDAITL
+912 ADLDAITL

-934 VTLNRTLTTHWN
+934 VTLNRTLTTRWN

-951 FAVSK
+951 FAVNK
-956 EQIAAQFGE
+956 KQIAAQFGE

-973 DATVGETSTTLNF
+973 DATIDETSTTLNF

-991 MQANVPYLIKPA
+991 MQANVPYLIKPTQA
-1003 QPGNTYTFQGVA
+1003 GNTYTFEGVA
-1015 IKAADNLEVGEG
+1015 IKPADNLEAGEG

-1038 KQLTKG
+1038 KQLAEG
-1044 DYFIDANHNKFYSA
+1044 DYFIDANRNLFYSA

-1072 STAVAPAKTMFFSIR
+1072 STAVAPAKAMFFSIR
-1087 GNSGETT
+1087 GNGGETT

-1122 SLNGLAKG
+1122 SLSGLAKG

>member
-34 GQYLLYNVGA
+34 GQFLLYNVGA
-44 QKYLCPG
+44 KQYLCPG
-51 NAWGTHASLG
+51 NAWGTHASVG
-61 EVGMMVE
+61 NVGMMVE
-68 LLPQDDGTYR
+68 LVPQNDGTYR
-78 VSTEPYYK
+78 VSTKPYYN
-86 VSNNWLGDNGYV
+86 SDLCLGDNAYV
-98 DNHGNGTYSFQK
+98 DNNGKGTYSFEK
-110 IEGVEVPTYKLV
+110 VEGVEEPTYKLV
-122 CGSNT
+122 CKSNT
-127 LYWSGTGTDLTLDA
+127 LYWSGKGTDLSFDA
-141 NAPAEGSEANAQWR
+141 NGPAAGSEANGQWR
-155 LVKIG
+155 LIKIG
-160 TEDATL
+160 TEDATE

-180 FDIIRDEN
+180 FDIIRNEN

-206 CAEKYNTTFDVYQE
+206 CAERYNMNFDVYQV
-220 KTGLPNGKYRVS
+220 KTALPNGKYRVS
-232 CQGFYRAGGGN
+232 CQGFYRAGGGD

-248 TKNAVLYAND
+248 TKNAILYANAEE
-258 NQTPLMNILEEEGNY
+258 TPLMNILEEEGNY

-312 SKQIAADWTIFDTF
+312 SKQITADWTIFDTF

-349 EGTALLQDEAYA
+349 EGNALLQDEAYA
-361 IVKGTDEYV
+361 IVKGTEVYV

-447 VAEYDAVVKDYTTAI
+447 VAEYDAVVKDYTTDI

-481 GNKVNYLNQDDSDG
+481 GKVVNYLNQDDSDG
-495 KGWNANNWSMSASQ
+495 KGWNADNWSMSASQ

-598 IEAGANLIHNWAS
+598 IEAGANLKHNWAS

-618 AKPNTAASEVAYNQ
+618 AKPNTAASEVAYKQ

-643 EANQVV
+643 KANQVV
-649 TGEEKANLKAA
+649 TGEELANLNAA
-660 IAADK
+660 IDADK

-694 ALADAKTMELD
+694 ALADAKTMKLD
-705 FAYASAEKKAAFAKA
+705 FAYASAEKKAAFAEA
-720 LQVEAATSAKDATDK
+720 LHVEAATSAKDATDK

-753 EGVVGAV
+753 EGVEGAV

-813 ANNQHAYQNVS
+813 ANNQHAYQQIS

-912 ANLDAITL
+912 ADLDAVTL
-920 NENETCTPEAKVAD
+920 NENETCNPEAKVAD

-956 EQIAAQFGE
+956 KQIAAQFGE

-1003 QPGNTYTFQGVA
+1003 QAGNTYTFQGVA
-1015 IKAADNLEVGEG
+1015 IKAADNLEAGEG

-1044 DYFIDANHNKFYSA
+1044 NYFIDANRNLFYSA

-1072 STAVAPAKTMFFSIR
+1072 STAAAAAKTMFFSIR

-1122 SLNGLAKG
+1122 NLNGLAKG

>member
-34 GQYLLYNVGA
+34 GQFLLYNVGA
-44 QKYLCPG
+44 KQYLCPG
-51 NAWGTHASLG
+51 NAWGTHASVG
-61 EVGMMVE
+61 KVGMMVE
-68 LLPQDDGTYR
+68 LVPQNDGTYR
-78 VSTEPYYK
+78 VSTKPYYN
-86 VSNNWLGDNGYV
+86 SDLCLGDNAYV
-98 DNHGNGTYSFQK
+98 DNTGKGTYSFEK
-110 IEGVEVPTYKLV
+110 VEGVEEPTYKLV
-122 CGSNT
+122 CKSNT
-127 LYWSGTGTDLTLDA
+127 LYWSGKGTDLSFDA
-141 NAPAEGSEANAQWR
+141 NGPAAGSEANGQWR
-155 LVKIG
+155 LIKIG
-160 TEDATL
+160 TEDATE

-349 EGTALLQDEAYA
+349 EGNALLQDKAYA
-361 IVKGTDEYV
+361 IVQGTEEYV
-370 ALQNVIAKEATAENL
+370 TLQNVIAKTATAENL

-418 VLEGL
+418 VLKGL
-423 GISEQFANRPNT
+423 GIADQFATRPNT

-447 VAEYDAVVKDYTTAI
+447 VAEYEAVVKDYTTDI

-495 KGWNANNWSMSASQ
+495 KGYNADSWSMSASQ

-531 MTLSVKNGETSL
+531 MTLSVKNGETAL
-543 GKVVNFPSGNRGRGI
+543 GEVVNFPSGNRGRGI

-632 AVDAANAALNN
+632 AIEAANAALAN

-753 EGVVGAV
+753 EGVEGAEN
-760 DCTASVVNANF
+760 CTDRVVNANF

-785 NLQTLSGESW
+785 NLQTLNTESW

-801 TETPYYDYWNGS
+801 NNTPYYDYWNGS

-824 GLQAGKYIVTIKA
+824 GLKAGKYIVTIKA

-912 ANLDAITL
+912 ADLDAVTL
-920 NENETCTPEAKVAD
+920 NEDKTYTPEAKVAN
-934 VTLNRTLTTHWN
+934 VTLNRTLTTRWN
-946 SIVLP
+946 SIVLT

-956 EQIAAQFGE
+956 TQIAAQFGE

-973 DATVGETSTTLNF
+973 NATIDETSTTLNF
-986 EVVEE
+986 DVVEE

-1003 QPGNTYTFQGVA
+1003 QAGNTYTFEGVA
-1015 IKAADNLEVGEG
+1015 IKPTDILEAGEG

-1038 KQLTKG
+1038 KQLAEG
-1044 DYFIDANHNKFYSA
+1044 DYFIDANRNQFYSA

-1072 STAVAPAKTMFFSIR
+1072 STAAAPAKTMFFSIR

-1113 GMLVRKNAT
+1113 GMLVRKNAAN
-1122 SLNGLAKG
+1122 LNGLAKG

>member
-34 GQYLLYNVGA
+34 GQFLLYNVGA
-44 QKYLCPG
+44 QKYLCPA

-110 IEGVEVPTYKLV
+110 VEGAEVPTYKLV

-141 NAPAEGSEANAQWR
+141 NAPAEGSDANAQWR

-160 TEDATL
+160 TEDASENNPL
-166 EKPQDVSYLITNPD
+166 DMSYLITNPD
-180 FDIIRDEN
+180 FDARGNQN
-188 GNKRHL
+188 GLGAVK
-194 RGWEGEPTANNS
+194 GWNGSPGADSRNYVS
-206 CAEKYNTTFDVYQE
+206 CAEKYNTDFDVYQE
-220 KTGLPNGKYRVS
+220 KTGLPNGRYRLS
-232 CQGFYRAGGGN
+232 CQGFYRGN
-243 SKDKD
+243 NNPAD
-248 TKNAVLYAND
+248 KNAILYANSEE
-258 NQTPLMNILEEEGNY
+258 TPLMNILEEEGNY
-273 SVKPNNMA
+273 AVKPNSMS
-281 QAQES
+281 QAQDC
-286 FSAGLYKNNSVEVTV
+286 FSAGLYKDNSLIVTV
-301 VDGTLRFGIKK
+301 VDGTLRFGVKK
-312 SKQIAADWTIFDTF
+312 TAKVAGDWAIFDTF

-336 NAAAVAEFKVLQD
+336 NAAAVAEFQKMKE
-349 EGTALLQDEAYA
+349 EGEALLQENSDMAE
-361 IVKGTDEYV
+361 TEEYK
-370 ALQNVIAKEATAENL
+370 ALQIVIAKDATAENL

-423 GISEQFANRPNT
+423 GIADQFATRPNT

-447 VAEYDAVVKDYTTAI
+447 VAEYEAVVKDYTTAI
-462 KLGDWIT
+462 KLGNWTT

-481 GNKVNYLNQDDSDG
+481 GKVVNYLNQDDSDG
-495 KGWNANNWSMSASQ
+495 KGWNADNWSMSASQ

-516 EYVFKAAG
+516 DYVFKAAG

-531 MTLSVKNGETSL
+531 MTLSVKNGDTSL
-543 GKVVNFPSGNRGRGI
+543 GEVVNFPSGNRGRGI

-632 AVDAANAALNN
+632 AVEAANAALTN

-649 TGEEKANLKAA
+649 TGEERTKLNEA

-665 GTTVGSIDAAT
+665 GTTVESIDAAT

-685 YVAAVPSYQ
+685 YVAAVASYQ
-694 ALADAKTMELD
+694 ALADAKAMKLD
-705 FAYASAEKKAAFAKA
+705 FAYASAEKKAAFAEA

-753 EGVVGAV
+753 EGVKGAV

-771 ADKLNGWSSSQNGG
+771 ADQLNGWSSSQNGG

-795 TTSEGV
+795 TTSDGADK
-801 TETPYYDYWNGS
+801 TPYYDYYNGS
-813 ANNQHAYQNVS
+813 ANNQHAYQQIS

-837 RALAGFNLYMLI
+837 RAQAGFNLFMLI
-849 NDEKKVD
+849 NGEKKVD

-912 ANLDAITL
+912 ADLDAITL

-934 VTLNRTLTTHWN
+934 VTLNRTLTTRWN

-951 FAVSK
+951 FAVNK
-956 EQIAAQFGE
+956 KQIAAQFGE

-973 DATVGETSTTLNF
+973 DATIDETSTTLNF

-991 MQANVPYLIKPA
+991 MQANVPYLIKPTQA
-1003 QPGNTYTFQGVA
+1003 GSTYTFEGVA
-1015 IKAADNLEVGEG
+1015 IKPADNLEAGEG

-1038 KQLTKG
+1038 KQLAEG
-1044 DYFIDANHNKFYSA
+1044 DYFIDANRNLFYSA

-1072 STAVAPAKTMFFSIR
+1072 STAAAPAKAMFFSIR

-1122 SLNGLAKG
+1122 SLSGLAKG

>member
-34 GQYLLYNVGA
+34 GQFLLYNVGA
-44 QKYLCPG
+44 KQYLCPG
-51 NAWGTHASLG
+51 NAWGTHASVG
-61 EVGMMVE
+61 NVGMMVE
-68 LLPQDDGTYR
+68 LVPQNDGTYR
-78 VSTEPYYK
+78 VSTKPYYN
-86 VSNNWLGDNGYV
+86 SDLCLGDNAYV
-98 DNHGNGTYSFQK
+98 DNNGKGTYSFEK
-110 IEGVEVPTYKLV
+110 VEGVEEPTYKLV
-122 CGSNT
+122 CKSNT
-127 LYWSGTGTDLTLDA
+127 LYWSGKGTDLSFDA
-141 NAPAEGSEANAQWR
+141 NGPAAGSEANGQWR
-155 LVKIG
+155 LIKIG
-160 TEDATL
+160 TEDATE

-180 FDIIRDEN
+180 FDIIRNEN

-206 CAEKYNTTFDVYQE
+206 CAERYNMNFDVYQV
-220 KTGLPNGKYRVS
+220 KTALPNGKYRVS
-232 CQGFYRAGGGN
+232 CQGFYRAGGGD

-248 TKNAVLYAND
+248 TKNAILYANAEE
-258 NQTPLMNILEEEGNY
+258 TPLMNILEEEGNY

-312 SKQIAADWTIFDTF
+312 SKQITADWTIFDTF

-349 EGTALLQDEAYA
+349 EGDALLQENSDMAE
-361 IVKGTDEYV
+361 TEEYKV
-370 ALQNVIAKEATAENL
+370 LQNVIAKTATAENL

-447 VAEYDAVVKDYTTAI
+447 VAEYEAVVKDYTTDI

-481 GNKVNYLNQDDSDG
+481 GKVVNYLNQDDSDG
-495 KGWNANNWSMSASQ
+495 KGWNANSWSMSASQ

-531 MTLSVKNGETSL
+531 MTLSVKNGEVSL
-543 GKVVNFPSGNRGRGI
+543 GEVVNFPSGNTGSGI

-566 EGASYACK
+566 EGGNYANSNK
-574 NEGYGWQWRFVPFTL
+574 GYGWQWRFVPFTL

-598 IEAGANLIHNWAS
+598 IEAGANLKHNWAS

-665 GTTVGSIDAAT
+665 GTTVESIDAAT

-685 YVAAVPSYQ
+685 YVAAVASYQ
-694 ALADAKTMELD
+694 ALADAKTMELN
-705 FAYASAEKKAAFAKA
+705 FAYASAEKKAAFAEA

-753 EGVVGAV
+753 EGVKGAV

-801 TETPYYDYWNGS
+801 NNTPYYDYWNGS

-912 ANLDAITL
+912 ADLDAITL

-973 DATVGETSTTLNF
+973 DATIDETSTTLNF

-1003 QPGNTYTFQGVA
+1003 QAGNTYTFQGVA
-1015 IKAADNLEVGEG
+1015 IKPADNLEAGEG

-1038 KQLTKG
+1038 KQLTEG
-1044 DYFIDANHNKFYSA
+1044 NYFIDANRNLFYSA

-1072 STAVAPAKTMFFSIR
+1072 STAAAPAKAMFFSIR

-1122 SLNGLAKG
+1122 NLNGLAKG